1 MALAARPG
9 KFRELNP
16 QNRFAGGQTMKR
28 VSDWLYH
35 LSSGWLALAGVTVFL
50 LFSALVLPAQSAR
63 ADPAG
68 AAAGSPDL
76 SFYYTPQDLLRW
88 AEAYGEGGR
97 AEYIR
102 ARFSFDLIWPL
113 VYTFFL
119 GSSIS
124 WLWGRALPPVS
135 LWRRVNLLPLLAMLF
150 DLLENSATSLVMAR
164 YPAETALA
172 AGLAPLFT
180 AVKWLLVGSSFIALC
195 AGVALNAWR
204 RAQKQER

>member
-1 MALAARPG
+1 
-9 KFRELNP
+9 
-16 QNRFAGGQTMKR
+16 MKR
-28 VSDWLYH
+28 VSDWLYRF
-35 LSSGWLALAGVTVFL
+35 STGWLTLAGLIVFL
-50 LFSALVLPAQSAR
+50 LFSALVLPAQSSR
-63 ADPAG
+63 ADPAE

-76 SFYYTPQDLLRW
+76 SFFYTPQDLARW
-88 AEAYGEGGR
+88 AEAYGEQGR

-119 GSSIS
+119 GTSIS
-124 WLWGRALPPVS
+124 WLWGRALPPGS

-164 YPAETALA
+164 YPVETALA

-180 AVKWLLVGSSFIALC
+180 TVKWLLVGSSFAALCGGIALV
-195 AGVALNAWR
+195 GRR
-204 RAQKQER
+204 RAQKRDR